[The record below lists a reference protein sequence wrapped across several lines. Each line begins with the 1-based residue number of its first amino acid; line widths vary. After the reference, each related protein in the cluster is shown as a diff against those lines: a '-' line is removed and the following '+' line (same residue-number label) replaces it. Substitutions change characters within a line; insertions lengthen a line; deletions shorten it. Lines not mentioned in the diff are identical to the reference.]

1 MQADRYCSHAQEAK
15 QGLPPPRPVWCS
27 RQRRAVPRRAVGMLR
42 WQTRTRSIR
51 VALLHD
57 CALRCTVQQLQS
69 ACAGASYVAC
79 SVACCT
85 LLQPWQTPLRSVRC
99 PQPACS
105 RPRCH
110 PTAALPMLPVAPAT
124 APPHVFPPR
133 HRQRHKSVQPLS
145 CTPSTRE
152 LRHRITMLAAGGA
165 RPRMRA
171 ELLYQ
176 SREIGARK
184 VCTARVVRDGTQ
196 IDRRGD
202 GRALCTVRPAPN
214 PKQDAAQWRSTN
226 GASCAM
232 RSGTRPRVAMQGAA
246 RLVASATAQRC
257 WDGWAL
263 WQVCEGSSHARVL
276 WAALHRE
283 AGPSCKTHTYMYVA
297 EIGLTGMAA
306 CSRPCERRYPN
317 LYASHTASFSAGSAV
332 QRSAAQRSAGT
343 PRTAQRR
350 PLATEA

>member
-1 MQADRYCSHAQEAK
+1 
-15 QGLPPPRPVWCS
+15 
-27 RQRRAVPRRAVGMLR
+27 
-42 WQTRTRSIR
+42 
-51 VALLHD
+51 
-57 CALRCTVQQLQS
+57 
-69 ACAGASYVAC
+69 
-79 SVACCT
+79 
-85 LLQPWQTPLRSVRC
+85 VRC

-152 LRHRITMLAAGGA
+152 LRHRIAMLAAGGA

-332 QRSAAQRSAGT
+332 QCSAVQCSAAQRCAGSAVQRSAAQCRHSANSAAPTVGDRGLSSASLLSVVPQRSPCA
-343 PRTAQRR
+343 RW
-350 PLATEA
+350 LATVSYGGYRQVGTTVYSQGEQCAAVTAGAHRAHCIGERKKGPQGGTGRGGASPDR

>member
-1 MQADRYCSHAQEAK
+1 
-15 QGLPPPRPVWCS
+15 
-27 RQRRAVPRRAVGMLR
+27 
-42 WQTRTRSIR
+42 
-51 VALLHD
+51 
-57 CALRCTVQQLQS
+57 
-69 ACAGASYVAC
+69 
-79 SVACCT
+79 
-85 LLQPWQTPLRSVRC
+85 
-99 PQPACS
+99 
-105 RPRCH
+105 
-110 PTAALPMLPVAPAT
+110 
-124 APPHVFPPR
+124 
-133 HRQRHKSVQPLS
+133 
-145 CTPSTRE
+145 
-152 LRHRITMLAAGGA
+152 
-165 RPRMRA
+165 MRA

-214 PKQDAAQWRSTN
+214 PKQDAAQWRSTS

-276 WAALHRE
+276 WAALHTE

-297 EIGLTGMAA
+297 DIGLTGMAA

-332 QRSAAQRSAGT
+332 QCSAVQCSAAQRSAAL
-343 PRTAQRR
+343 RRQCSAAQRSAVQALREQRSADRWRQR
-350 PLATEA
+350 PKLSFAPVGCTTAVPVRSLAGYSVVRWLPAGRYHSVLTG

>member
-1 MQADRYCSHAQEAK
+1 
-15 QGLPPPRPVWCS
+15 
-27 RQRRAVPRRAVGMLR
+27 
-42 WQTRTRSIR
+42 
-51 VALLHD
+51 
-57 CALRCTVQQLQS
+57 
-69 ACAGASYVAC
+69 
-79 SVACCT
+79 
-85 LLQPWQTPLRSVRC
+85 
-99 PQPACS
+99 
-105 RPRCH
+105 
-110 PTAALPMLPVAPAT
+110 
-124 APPHVFPPR
+124 
-133 HRQRHKSVQPLS
+133 
-145 CTPSTRE
+145 
-152 LRHRITMLAAGGA
+152 
-165 RPRMRA
+165 MRA

-276 WAALHRE
+276 WAALHTE

-297 EIGLTGMAA
+297 DIGLTGMAA

-332 QRSAAQRSAGT
+332 QCSAVQCSAAQRSAAQCSAVQRSAVQCSAVQCAEDGLYCAPIGIADGFRWALRCVQEIDFWKRRLLNLEFIHT
-343 PRTAQRR
+343 QMSAEPVRLPAAYSKCRHPLYSATTLLSAFVCLVHTGAQGDAPPRADEEHLRR
-350 PLATEA
+350 PARAAHQGGCQLEARGGGNLTPSCAAAAIRRGATGGNHAGALRNATACHEAEAAR